1 MTDDAF
7 EGLEQALKSGGAA
20 EAFVFLAEQA
30 CSEKNY
36 PLLFEVRLMQ
46 KRRELGLPLIQTGS
60 LSDVPEDRR
69 PAYEQAYIAAARE
82 VGGLFLAGGD
92 IARAWSYYRAI
103 GEPAPVAEAIER
115 VEAGENIDR
124 VIEIAFLEG
133 VNPRKGFELLLG
145 SYGLCRAIST
155 FSQYPARAG
164 RDESL
169 HLLVRTLYREL
180 AHSLKRTIER
190 VEGQEPAT
198 DSLTELMRGR
208 DWLFEGNT
216 YYVDTSH
223 LASIIQFSPE
233 LEDREILAQVLEL
246 TEYGKR
252 LAPMFHF
259 RGNPPF
265 EDVYEDHGA
274 YLRALLGQ
282 EVDNAIAHFRK
293 KIAAQEGGEDG
304 DTSAAQALVGLL
316 ARLKRYGE
324 AVEVSLAHLRDVNP
338 IDLTCPTAA
347 QLCQMARDYGKL
359 REVARQQ
366 NDLLSYAAGVMQEN
380 THERPQYLEANPG

>member
-1 MTDDAF
+1 MNDQAF
-7 EGLEQALKSGGAA
+7 EGLEQALKSGGPE
-20 EAFVFLAEQA
+20 EALAFLAKQA
-30 CSEKNY
+30 GAEKNY
-36 PLLFEVRLMQ
+36 PLVFEARLMQ
-46 KRRELGLPLIQTGS
+46 KRRELGLPLIQTGG
-60 LSDVPEDRR
+60 LGDVPEDRR
-69 PAYEQAYIAAARE
+69 PAYEQAYITAAQE
-82 VGGLFLAGGD
+82 VGGLFLADGD
-92 IARAWSYYRAI
+92 IARAWSYFRAI
-103 GEPAPVAEAIER
+103 GEPAMVAEAIEQ

-124 VIEIAFLEG
+124 IIEIAFLEG

-164 RDESL
+164 RIESL

-180 AHSLKRTIER
+180 AHSLKRTIEG
-190 VEGQEPAT
+190 VEGQAPAT
-198 DSLTELMRGR
+198 ESVSELMHGR

-223 LASIIQFSPE
+223 LASIVQFSPE
-233 LEDREILAQVLEL
+233 LEDPEMLARVLEL

-252 LAPMFHF
+252 LAPMFQF

-265 EDVYEDHGA
+265 EDVYQDHGA

-282 EVDNAIAHFRK
+282 DVENAIAHFRE
-293 KIAAQEGGEDG
+293 KITAQQGREDG

-316 ARLKRYGE
+316 ARLKRYEE
-324 AVEVSLAHLRDVNP
+324 AVDISLAHLREANP
-338 IDLTCPTAA
+338 VDLACPTAA

-359 REVARQQ
+359 RQVAREQK
-366 NDLLSYAAGVMQEN
+366 DLLSYAAGVIQEDGY
-380 THERPQYLEANPG
+380 ERPQ